1 MPPQAAP
8 TWLIT
13 GSSSGFGWSLVQHA
27 LEAGHNVI
35 ATSRN
40 PSKTPDLVKRVGAAA
55 NGHWMALDV
64 TSPASDLR
72 SKIAEAERVF
82 GGIDILVNNA
92 GYAQAGAFEDM
103 NEELARAQMETN
115 FFGVLKLTQA
125 VLPSMRNHS
134 QDGRARA
141 IINISSGAGFLA
153 RPGLSL
159 YAASKHA
166 LEAIAESMSYEIAP
180 FNIRMLLVEPGFFHS
195 NMVDTGTKFE
205 PISEAYKDG
214 VPDKT
219 LQWLRNLGTNQV
231 GGSTDKAAQA
241 IFDVIMEQGRAKGK
255 KKVIRLLLGQDCVK
269 NVRNWMG
276 QVSAEIDEMEE
287 ISVDMY

>member
-1 MPPQAAP
+1 MSPQAAP

-27 LEAGHNVI
+27 LESGHNVI

-40 PSKTPDLVKRVGAAA
+40 PSKTPDLVKRVNDAA
-55 NGHWMALDV
+55 NGHWLALDV
-64 TSPASDLR
+64 TSPASEIR
-72 SKIAEAERVF
+72 SKVAEAERRF

-92 GYAQAGAFEDM
+92 GYAQAGAFEDLS
-103 NEELARAQMETN
+103 EELARSQMETN
-115 FFGVLKLTQA
+115 FFGVFKLTQA
-125 VLPSMRNHS
+125 VLPGMRNNS

-180 FNIRMLLVEPGFFHS
+180 FNIRMLLVEPGLFHT
-195 NMVDTGTKFE
+195 NMLDTGTKFE
-205 PISEAYKDG
+205 PLSEAYKGG

-219 LQWLRNLGTNQV
+219 LQWLRNIDMSQA

-241 IFDVIMEQGRAKGK
+241 IFDVIMEQGRAKDK
-255 KKVIRLLLGQDCVK
+255 KRVIRLLLGQDCVK
-269 NVRNWMG
+269 NIRNWLE
-276 QVSAEIDEMEE
+276 QVSGDIDEMEE
-287 ISVDMY
+287 ISVDMS